1 MKATKI
7 GEGVYVQ
14 KYNQKGASVAILTG
28 GKQGKVLDADE
39 GSRVGGTADWYIK
52 RGSNNKKL
60 LEFLDMLG
68 ESPNKWQFLGTKAN
82 FVYGRGIAIFE
93 EDEDAKSVPMPLRSE
108 SFFEWR
114 KKLKLN
120 KVALAAAAQVVFS
133 YELNLYVKLDSQTK
147 KIQEV
152 RVIDNNHIR
161 AQRVK
166 DGETKV
172 KGYWLNSNFGR
183 IDVKK
188 ADAEYVPAYD
198 PSNPTRHG
206 KFIIHEIVPT
216 PGQIFYGNAPWWGT
230 KSWSDA
236 ANNVPKF
243 YEAAFKNGFF
253 VTHHVI
259 IPDDY
264 WDVENKS
271 EEEIKLEK
279 ETTINNI
286 SEVLSSVEESNKV
299 IYTFSKL
306 QADNKISSSIKIE
319 PIEFNIKD
327 EAFIKMF
334 NVANQVQ
341 ASGHGLP
348 GKLAGVEFGN
358 SLGTSG
364 KEIATLAD
372 YVQNFLVTQERRCV
386 LDAFE
391 VLQKIDEVEMDK
403 VLGFKNITTYVFDS
417 VPVSGEV
424 EDNVNSEENAN

>member
-1 MKATKI
+1 MKGTKL
-7 GEGVYVQ
+7 GEGVYVH
-14 KYNQKGASVAILTG
+14 KYNEKGASVAILSG
-28 GKQGKVLDADE
+28 QKQGKVLDADE
-39 GSRVGGTADWYIK
+39 GTRLAGSADWYIK

-60 LEFLDMLG
+60 TDFLALLG
-68 ESPNKWQFLGTKAN
+68 DSPNKWQFLKTKAN
-82 FVYGRGIAIFE
+82 FVYGRGVSLFE
-93 EDEDAKSVPMPLRSE
+93 EEEDAKSVPMPVISPD
-108 SFFEWR
+108 FFKWR

-120 KVALAAAAQVVFS
+120 KIALAAANQVVFS
-133 YELNLYVKLDSQTK
+133 YELNLLVKLDAKTK
-147 KIQEV
+147 KISEV

-161 AQRVK
+161 AARVK

-172 KGYWLNSNFGR
+172 SGYWLHSNFGR
-183 IDVKK
+183 VDIKK
-188 ADAEYVPAYD
+188 TDAEFINAYD
-198 PSNPTRHG
+198 PKNPTKYG

-230 KSWSDA
+230 RPWSDV

-264 WDVENKS
+264 WDVEGKDDN
-271 EEEIKLEK
+271 EIKKEK
-279 ETTINNI
+279 EDTINSI

-306 QADNKISSSIKIE
+306 QSDGKISSAIKIE

-334 NVANQVQ
+334 NTANQVQ

-364 KEIATLAD
+364 KEISTLAD
-372 YVQNFLVTQERRCV
+372 YVQNFLVTQERKCV
-386 LDAFE
+386 LDALE
-391 VLQKIDEVEMDK
+391 VLQEIDGIEMDK
-403 VLGFKNITTYVFDS
+403 VIGFKNITTYVFDS
-417 VPVSGEV
+417 VPVGDM
-424 EDNVNSEENAN
+424 EDDSENITE